1 MGDLIF
7 LSRDDLQYVLDG
19 LSHRENKQH
28 FRQSLLKATA
38 AGSRMLPHLMRWI
51 DVAIERPTLATQF
64 GNPLKTTASLFLL
77 ASLSERKALTSVVTL
92 MQMEDPGFYDLVEEE
107 AIESASRILA
117 SMSQPDE
124 LMALAR
130 DVDNPLE
137 LRENCIDG
145 LLLHYT
151 QDLLEFEELAEFLYS
166 QWRVFR
172 VNDYEYWR
180 TCLLTSFYVA
190 DERRYE
196 EIEQQA
202 SRIKESYREDLLQ
215 MLNQNDQPDGG
226 SVRANLFASPEFQ
239 PVRDPVSELRDMVVF
254 DMIESIAADV
264 RRREVE
270 DAEEDETLLVARQSL
285 RFRVR
290 PFAIS
295 DFSCNIE
302 LLDIHDLHDLHLAIQ
317 EALHWDADH
326 CYSFF
331 LDNRFLGSEE
341 PYEAPADGGEET
353 LIPLSHFAFK
363 VGQEFAYVFDWS
375 DERKFRVQ
383 VEALIPINENGDHD
397 QFVPLIDRTG
407 TPPHQYSHKPHR
419 N

>member
-19 LSHRENKQH
+19 LSHRESKQH
-28 FRQSLLKATA
+28 FRQSLLKAMA
-38 AGSRMLPHLMRWI
+38 AGPRMVPHLMRWLEAVL
-51 DVAIERPTLATQF
+51 DRPTLAAQF

-77 ASLSERKALTSVVTL
+77 AAMGERKALTHVVSL
-92 MQMEDPGFYDLVEEE
+92 MQMEDPSFYDLVEEE
-107 AIESASRILA
+107 AIESGSRVLA
-117 SMSQPDE
+117 ALSTPDE

-137 LRENCIDG
+137 LRENCVDA
-145 LLLHYT
+145 LLLHFT
-151 QDLLEFEELAEFLYS
+151 QDLIEFEDLADFLYS
-166 QWRVFR
+166 QWRSFR

-190 DERRYE
+190 DERHYE

-202 SRIKESYREDLLQ
+202 VRIKESYREDLLQ
-215 MLNQNDQPDGG
+215 MLKQTDQPDGG
-226 SVRANLFASPEFQ
+226 TVRANLFASPEFQ
-239 PVRDPVSELRDMVVF
+239 PIRDPVSELRDMVIF

-264 RRREVE
+264 RRQEVE
-270 DAEEDETLLVARQSL
+270 EAEEDETILVASQSL
-285 RFRVR
+285 KFRVR

-295 DFSCNIE
+295 DFSCTIE

-353 LIPLSHFAFK
+353 LIQLSHFGFK

-375 DERKFRVQ
+375 DERKFTVQ
-383 VEALIPINENGDHD
+383 LEALTPIDESGDPDQFIPIIE
-397 QFVPLIDRTG
+397 RRG
-407 TPPHQYSHKPHR
+407 TPPLQYSHKPHR
-419 N
+419 S

>member
-19 LSHRENKQH
+19 LSHRESKQH
-28 FRQSLLKATA
+28 FRQSLLKAMA
-38 AGSRMLPHLMRWI
+38 AGTRMVPHLMRWL
-51 DVAIERPTLATQF
+51 DAVIERPSLAAQF
-64 GNPLKTTASLFLL
+64 GNPLKTTAGLFLL
-77 ASLSERKALTSVVTL
+77 ASLGERKALSTVVTL
-92 MQMEDPGFYDLVEEE
+92 MQMDDPGFYDLVEEE

-117 SMSQPDE
+117 ALSQPDE

-130 DVDNPLE
+130 DSDNPLE
-137 LRENCIDG
+137 LRENCIDA

-151 QDLLEFEELAEFLYS
+151 QDMLEFEELADFLYS
-166 QWRVFR
+166 QCRIFR

-180 TCLLTSFYVA
+180 TCVLTSFYVA

-196 EIEQQA
+196 EIQA
-202 SRIKESYREDLLQ
+202 QAPRIKESYRQDLLQ
-215 MLNQNDQPDGG
+215 MLQQADQPDGG
-226 SVRANLFASPEFQ
+226 TVRANLFASPEFQ
-239 PVRDPVSELRDMVVF
+239 PIRDPVSELRDMVVF

-264 RRREVE
+264 RRREE
-270 DAEEDETLLVARQSL
+270 EEEEEDELVAATKSM
-285 RFRVR
+285 RFVVR

-295 DFSCNIE
+295 DFFCSIE

-353 LIPLSHFAFK
+353 LIQLSHFDFK

-375 DERKFRVQ
+375 EERKFTVL
-383 VEALIPINENGDHD
+383 VEAILPLEDTSESD
-397 QFVPLIDRTG
+397 QFVPIIERKG
-407 TPPHQYSHKPHR
+407 TPPLQYAHKPHR
-419 N
+419 S